1 MIIDDIKHTL
11 GDILDNIN
19 SIKLENK
26 SLNNLIGQVKRTLI
40 QHGSSAGEVDNTS
53 LVNTL
58 NAKLDNAAL
67 GNPDEIIKKYLN
79 FELAVDITL
88 PDNGNIPDNYL
99 TRASIKTLRYNGTE
113 LPWINLASNA
123 SVDTVDMPNLVTM
136 HARLLESG
144 KCKTLKAP
152 NLKLCKGLFPFS
164 NEAPETIYL
173 PNLEQM
179 EYNGL
184 YYNQSTKFVI
194 LPKIKS
200 LYEGSFLAMTRVE
213 LIYLG
218 GNLQKA
224 IGTRVSKNYGGET
237 KPVYVVITNANPPS
251 LDDANNI
258 IQHNQRKDDRKTY
271 FVVPDSAKESYKS
284 ATDWNLLQNY
294 IIGRSELP
302 AKYETILQQY
312 GLGV

>member
-1 MIIDDIKHTL
+1 MIINDIKRV
-11 GDILDNIN
+11 LDNIVQ
-19 SIKLENK
+19 SIKGIKLENQ
-26 SLNNLIGQVKRTLI
+26 SLNNLINQIKLTLT
-40 QHGSSAGEVDNTS
+40 QYGASSSEIENTN
-53 LVNTL
+53 LLNTISK
-58 NAKLDNAAL
+58 KLDNAAL

-99 TRASIKTLRYNGTE
+99 TRASIKTLKYNGTE

-136 HARLLESG
+136 RARLLESG
-144 KCKTLKAP
+144 KCKTLKVP
-152 NLKLCKGLFPFS
+152 NLKLCRGLFPFS

-194 LPKIKS
+194 LPKIKN
-200 LYEGSFLAMTRVE
+200 LYEDAFLAMTRVE

-218 GNLQKA
+218 GNLPKA
-224 IGTRVSKNYGGET
+224 IGTRVSKNYGGKT
-237 KPVYVVITNANPPS
+237 QPVYVVITNANPPP
-251 LDDANNI
+251 LYDANNI
-258 IQHNQRKDDRKTY
+258 RQHNQRSDDRKTY

-302 AKYETILQQY
+302 SKYETILEQY

>member
-1 MIIDDIKHTL
+1 MIIDDIKRTL
-11 GDILDNIN
+11 GDISDNIK
-19 SIKLENK
+19 SIRLENK
-26 SLNNLIGQVKRTLI
+26 SLNNLIDQVKRTLI
-40 QHGSSAGEVDNTS
+40 QHGSSPDEVGNTS

-58 NAKLDNAAL
+58 NVKLDNAAL

-99 TRASIKTLRYNGTE
+99 TRASIKTLRYDGTQ
-113 LPWINLASNA
+113 LPWISLASFA

-136 HARLLESG
+136 RARLLESG
-144 KCKTLKAP
+144 KCKTLKLP
-152 NLKLCKGLFPFS
+152 NIKLCRGLFPFS
-164 NEAPETIYL
+164 TNAPETIYL
-173 PNLEQM
+173 PNLDTM

-194 LPKIKS
+194 LPKIKT
-200 LYEGSFLAMTRVE
+200 LYEDSFLAMDSVE

-218 GNLQKA
+218 GNLPKA
-224 IGTRVSKNYGGET
+224 IGTRIQKRSSEVAM
-237 KPVYVVITNANPPS
+237 PVYVVITNLTPPP
-251 LDDANNI
+251 LYDAKNI
-258 IQHNQRKDDRKTY
+258 LTHNQSDNRKTY
-271 FVVPDSAKESYKS
+271 FVVPDNVKEAYKT
-284 ATDWNLLQNY
+284 APDWSMIPEY

-302 AKYETILQQY
+302 AKYESILQQY

>member
-1 MIIDDIKHTL
+1 MIINDIKKV
-11 GDILDNIN
+11 LDNIVQ
-19 SIKLENK
+19 SIKGIKLENQ
-26 SLNNLIGQVKRTLI
+26 SLNNLISQIKLTLT
-40 QHGSSAGEVDNTS
+40 QHGASSSEIENTN
-53 LVNTL
+53 LLNTIS
-58 NAKLDNAAL
+58 AKLDNAAL

-113 LPWINLASNA
+113 LPWINLASSA

-136 HARLLESG
+136 RARLLESG

-152 NLKLCKGLFPFS
+152 NLKLCRGLFPFS

-194 LPKIKS
+194 LPKIKN
-200 LYEGSFLAMTRVE
+200 LYEDAFLAMTRVE

-218 GNLQKA
+218 GNLPKA

-237 KPVYVVITNANPPS
+237 KPVYVVITNTNPPP
-251 LDDANNI
+251 LYDANNI
-258 IQHNQRKDDRKTY
+258 RQHNQRSDDRKTY
-271 FVVPDSAKESYKS
+271 FVVPDSTKESYKS

>member
-1 MIIDDIKHTL
+1 MIIDDIKRTL

-19 SIKLENK
+19 SIRLDNK
-26 SLNNLIGQVKRTLI
+26 SLNNLIDQVKRTLI
-40 QHGSSAGEVDNTS
+40 QHGSSPNEVGNTS

-113 LPWINLASNA
+113 LPWINLASSA

-136 HARLLESG
+136 RARLLENG

-152 NLKLCKGLFPFS
+152 NLKLCRGLFPFS

-194 LPKIKS
+194 LPKIKN
-200 LYEGSFLAMTRVE
+200 LYEDAFLAMTRVE

-218 GNLQKA
+218 GNLPKA
-224 IGTRVSKNYGGET
+224 IGTRVSKKYGGET
-237 KPVYVVITNANPPS
+237 KPVYVVITNLTPPP
-251 LDDANNI
+251 LYDAKNI
-258 IQHNQRKDDRKTY
+258 LTHNQSDNRKTY
-271 FVVPDSAKESYKS
+271 FVVPDNVKEAYK
-284 ATDWNLLQNY
+284 TVPDWSMIPEY

-302 AKYETILQQY
+302 AKYESILQQY

>member
-1 MIIDDIKHTL
+1 MIIDQITVKL
-11 GDILDNIN
+11 N
-19 SIKLENK
+19 SIGNSVLRLKKDNK
-26 SLNNLIGQVKRTLI
+26 SMSYIISQLKSMLKQKGSTEDDVKDGNLL
-40 QHGSSAGEVDNTS
+40 
-53 LVNTL
+53 NTL
-58 NAKLDNAAL
+58 ATKLNQASE

-113 LPWINLASNA
+113 LSWINLANSA

-136 HARLLESG
+136 RARLLENG

-152 NLKLCKGLFPFS
+152 NLKICKGLFPFS

-194 LPKIKS
+194 LPKIKN
-200 LYEGSFLAMTRVE
+200 LYEDAFLAMTRVE

-218 GNLQKA
+218 GNLPKA

-237 KPVYVVITNANPPS
+237 KPVYVVITNTNPPP
-251 LDDANNI
+251 LYDANNI
-258 IQHNQRKDDRKTY
+258 RQHNQRSDDRKTY
-271 FVVPDSAKESYKS
+271 FVVPDSTKESYKS

>member
-1 MIIDDIKHTL
+1 MIINDIKKV
-11 GDILDNIN
+11 LDNIVQ
-19 SIKLENK
+19 SIKGIKLENQ
-26 SLNNLIGQVKRTLI
+26 SLHNLINQIKLTLT
-40 QHGSSAGEVDNTS
+40 QHGASSSEIENTN
-53 LVNTL
+53 LVNTIS
-58 NAKLDNAAL
+58 AKLDNAAL

-99 TRASIKTLRYNGTE
+99 TRASIKTLRYNGAE

-136 HARLLESG
+136 RARLLENG

-152 NLKLCKGLFPFS
+152 NLKLCRGLFPFS
-164 NEAPETIYL
+164 NNAPETIYL

-194 LPKIKS
+194 LPKIKN
-200 LYEGSFLAMTRVE
+200 LYEDAFLAMTRVE

-218 GNLQKA
+218 GNLPKA

-237 KPVYVVITNANPPS
+237 KPVYVVITNANPPP
-251 LDDANNI
+251 LYDANNI
-258 IQHNQRKDDRKTY
+258 RQHNQRSDDRKTY
-271 FVVPDSAKESYKS
+271 FVVPDNTKESYKS
-284 ATDWNLLQNY
+284 ATDWSMLSDY

-302 AKYETILQQY
+302 GKYENILQQY

>member
-1 MIIDDIKHTL
+1 MIINDIKKV
-11 GDILDNIN
+11 LDNIVQ
-19 SIKLENK
+19 SIKGIKLENQ
-26 SLNNLIGQVKRTLI
+26 SLNNLISKIKLTLT
-40 QHGSSAGEVDNTS
+40 QHGASSSEIENTN
-53 LVNTL
+53 LVNTIS
-58 NAKLDNAAL
+58 AKLDNAAL

-79 FELAVDITL
+79 FELAVDFTI
-88 PDNGNIPDNYL
+88 PSDGNIPDNYL

-136 HARLLESG
+136 RARLLENG
-144 KCKTLKAP
+144 KCTTLKAP
-152 NLKLCKGLFPFS
+152 NLKLCRGLFPFS
-164 NEAPETIYL
+164 NAAPETIYL

-194 LPKIKS
+194 LPKIKN
-200 LYEGSFLAMTRVE
+200 LYEDAFLAMTRVE

-218 GNLQKA
+218 GNLPKA

-237 KPVYVVITNANPPS
+237 KPVYVVITNTNPPP
-251 LDDANNI
+251 LYDANNI
-258 IQHNQRKDDRKTY
+258 RQHNQRSDDRKTY
-271 FVVPDSAKESYKS
+271 FVVPDGTKESYKS
-284 ATDWNLLQNY
+284 ATDWSMLSDY

-302 AKYETILQQY
+302 AKYENILQQY

>member
-1 MIIDDIKHTL
+1 MIINDIKQV
-11 GDILDNIN
+11 LDNIAN
-19 SIKLENK
+19 SIKSIKLENK
-26 SLNNLIGQVKRTLI
+26 SLNNLITQIKLTLT
-40 QHGSSAGEVDNTS
+40 QHGASSSEIENTN
-53 LVNTL
+53 LLNTISE
-58 NAKLDNAAL
+58 KLDNAAL

-113 LPWINLASNA
+113 LPWINLANNA

-136 HARLLESG
+136 RARLLENG
-144 KCKTLKAP
+144 KCKTLKVP
-152 NLKLCKGLFPFS
+152 NLKLCRGLFPFS

-194 LPKIKS
+194 LPKIKN
-200 LYEGSFLAMTRVE
+200 LYEDAFLAMTRVE

-218 GNLQKA
+218 GNLPKA
-224 IGTRVSKNYGGET
+224 IGTRVSKNSGGET
-237 KPVYVVITNANPPS
+237 KPVYVVITNTNPPS
-251 LDDANNI
+251 LYDANNI
-258 IQHNQRKDDRKTY
+258 RQHNQRSDDRKTY